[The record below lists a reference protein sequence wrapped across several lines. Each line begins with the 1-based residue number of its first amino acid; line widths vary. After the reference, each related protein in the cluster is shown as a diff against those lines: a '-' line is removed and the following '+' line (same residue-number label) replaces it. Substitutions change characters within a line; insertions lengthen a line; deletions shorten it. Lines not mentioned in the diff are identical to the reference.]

1 MFCLK
6 EAALNRLV
14 ENTTWRPHSPD
25 YLLAI
30 IISSLSSR
38 LLFFQITALQKLLQ
52 EEQEK
57 VNALNTTVF

>member
-14 ENTTWRPHSPD
+14 ENTTWRPHSPE
-25 YLLAI
+25 YLLAV

-38 LLFFQITALQKLLQ
+38 LLFFSDHGLTEAPSGRAGKS
-52 EEQEK
+52 
-57 VNALNTTVF
+57 